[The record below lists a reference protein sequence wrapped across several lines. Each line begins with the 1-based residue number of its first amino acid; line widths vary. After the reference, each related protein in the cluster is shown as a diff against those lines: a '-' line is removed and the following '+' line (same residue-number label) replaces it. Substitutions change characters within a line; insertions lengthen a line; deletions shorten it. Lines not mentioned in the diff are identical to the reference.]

1 MTDVLVRLIRDLMRP
16 YRRQLG
22 VLVVLQGVQALANL
36 YLPTLNADLINHGVL
51 AHDLPHI
58 WRVGGLMLVVSV
70 AQLLFTLAAVY
81 TASRV
86 AMAFGRDLRSALFH
100 AVTSYSARELNGFGA
115 PSLINRIT
123 NDVQQVQMLV
133 VFLCTLVLSAPV
145 TAVGGIV
152 LAMHQDLGLSSLL
165 VLSIPVLAVAI
176 GVVVRRLV
184 PKFRRL
190 QIEIDTINRVLREQ
204 LTGIRV
210 VRAFV
215 REPEER
221 VRFAAANRD
230 LTATAMAAG
239 RLMSLMFPLL
249 MLVINGSSVVL
260 IWWGGSRVAH
270 GQTSVGSLIAFLSY
284 FTLILMSVLMASFAA
299 VMAPRA
305 AVSAERILAVLDT
318 VTSVVPPARPVTE
331 MPEPGAVELR
341 DVTFGYPGAD
351 VPVLAHLDV
360 TVRPGT
366 VLAVVGSTGS
376 GKTSLVNLV
385 ARLFDVTGGAVLVG
399 GVDVRDLDPDVLWDR
414 VGMVPQKPF
423 LFSGTVRSNLQHG
436 KADATD
442 EECWAALEVAQ
453 AADFVRQMPGALD
466 ARVEQG
472 GTNLSG
478 GQRQRMA
485 IARAV
490 VRRPDVYLFDDCF
503 SALDASTDARLR
515 AALTPWTRDAAVV
528 VVAQRV
534 ATIRGADQIAV
545 LEDGGIVGLGTHGEL
560 LESCATYAEI
570 VDSQEFART
579 GA

>member
-1 MTDVLVRLIRDLMRP
+1 MLVRLIREFLRP
-16 YRRQLG
+16 HRRQLG
-22 VLVVLQGVQALANL
+22 ILVVLQAVQALANL

-51 AHDLPHI
+51 VHDLPHI
-58 WRVGGLMLVVSV
+58 WHVGGLMLAVSV
-70 AQLLFTLAAVY
+70 VQLGFTLAAVL
-81 TASRV
+81 TASRL
-86 AMAFGRDLRSALFH
+86 AMSFGRDVRSALFH
-100 AVTSYSARELNGFGA
+100 RVTGYSARELNGFGA

-152 LAMHQDLGLSSLL
+152 LAMREDRGLSALL
-165 VLSIPVLAVAI
+165 ALSIPVLGLAMT
-176 GVVVRRLV
+176 VVIRRLV
-184 PKFRRL
+184 PQFRRL
-190 QIEIDTINRVLREQ
+190 QTEIDAINRVLREQ

-221 VRFAAANRD
+221 ARFDDANRD
-230 LTATAMAAG
+230 LTRTAMAAG

-270 GQTSVGSLIAFLSY
+270 GQTSVGSLIAFISY

-305 AVSAERILAVLDT
+305 SVSAERILEVLDT
-318 VTSVVPPARPVTE
+318 ATSVVPPAHPVSAMT
-331 MPEPGAVELR
+331 EPGTVELR

-351 VPVLAHLDV
+351 VPVLAHLDARV
-360 TVRPGT
+360 GPGT

-399 GVDVRDLDPDVLWDR
+399 GVDVRELDPDVLWNR

-423 LFSGTVRSNLQHG
+423 LFSGTIRSNLQHG

-442 EECWAALEVAQ
+442 DECWEALDVAQ
-453 AADFVRQMPGALD
+453 AGDFVRQMPGGLD

-515 AALTPWTRDAAVV
+515 AALTPWTRDAAVI

-534 ATIRGADQIAV
+534 ATIRGADQILV
-545 LEDGGIVGLGTHGEL
+545 LQDGGIVGLGPHEEL
-560 LESCATYAEI
+560 LKTCATYREI
-570 VDSQEFART
+570 VDSQELTRS